1 MLKWLTESQNT
12 KTRNRLVFCVFC
24 VAILCSTQ
32 ASAFEVKY
40 TASGETIQ
48 WSERSVSYV
57 IDPTVRGI
65 EAGVVKS
72 AVNAGF
78 TVWTAVPT
86 SFLSLVYEGVVL
98 GESEGFSQSEAN
110 TNVVRFEDGTFM
122 YDDAVLAVTLLTYE
136 SESGILLDADIVV
149 NSAGYDFTV
158 DPQAGSNQHDIQ
170 NTIAH
175 EVGHFVGLAHTADD
189 EASTMYPVAP
199 PAETAKRTLSEN
211 DKDGIS
217 FLYPVLDDGTRAPGS
232 EPGPT
237 RLPNQSP
244 SGGDPSTDETE
255 QSTSSSVTLER
266 VELGFNCT
274 QTGASSGGFGWLV
287 ALAGAI
293 LLGRRRLR

>member
-1 MLKWLTESQNT
+1 VGL
-12 KTRNRLVFCVFC
+12 
-24 VAILCSTQ
+24 AICALALGLAVSSQ

-65 EAGVVKS
+65 EPGVVKG

-78 TVWTAVPT
+78 TVWTAVST
-86 SFLSLVYEGVVL
+86 SYLSLVYEGVVL
-98 GESEGFSQSEAN
+98 GEMEGFSQSEAN
-110 TNVVRFEDGTFM
+110 TNVVRFEDGAFL
-122 YDDAVLAVTLLTYE
+122 YDDSVLAVTLLTYE

-158 DPQAGSNQHDIQ
+158 DPQPGSNQHDIQ

-175 EVGHFVGLAHTADD
+175 EVGHFVGLAHTGDD

-232 EPGPT
+232 DPGPT
-237 RLPNQSP
+237 RLPSHNP
-244 SGGDPSTDETE
+244 SGPGSSTAETE

-266 VELGFNCT
+266 VELGFNCA
-274 QTGASSGGFGWLV
+274 QSGSSAQGLGWMV
-287 ALAGAI
+287 ALIGG
-293 LLGRRRLR
+293 LLFGRRRLR